1 MFIAGIKQS
10 GRLLSIYT
18 NNQYLN
24 LHVIARFH
32 DYIYVQVSEHMYAS
46 GQPWG
51 HIVSI
56 KI

>member
-18 NNQYLN
+18 NNQHLN
-24 LHVIARFH
+24 LHVIARFR